1 MCGAFI
7 KSPPQQAGRT
17 TPVSKET
24 VIASLRKQ
32 GLLCSLAV
40 RIEPLGGGVSS
51 EIYLLDDGVRK
62 LVVKQALPKLRVQ
75 DDWMADIS
83 RSQVEQRFIHYASVL
98 IPQNILP
105 VVWAEPANCL
115 FAMEFLAQDFVTWKQ
130 QLLSGK
136 FETKIAGAVASLL
149 ATIHRSSWN
158 DPVAKK
164 QFETNENFYALR
176 VHPYLITTGERNAPL
191 QEHFETEAKRL
202 LSTRLALVHGDFSP
216 KNIMVRD
223 ERVVLLDHEVA
234 WFGDPAFDLA
244 FLLTHLF
251 LKSLLFPGDTRCLQI
266 SQAVWRRYFQ
276 TLGAHHEPA
285 LNPRASRLLL
295 MLMLARI
302 DGKSPVEY
310 LVGKEAERQFVR
322 GFVSELLRAGAD
334 DFSSIHALWSAR
346 LSSQWKLPQ
355 L

>member
-1 MCGAFI
+1 MGLKYSGMNGKGLSRAVEIWDRFSQTIEKLVLDAHIMHDVHLSQYVGEGVESVLC
-7 KSPPQQAGRT
+7 RELT
-17 TPVSKET
+17 D
-24 VIASLRKQ
+24 VIASLRNQ
-32 GLLCSLAV
+32 GLLSSQTV
-40 RIEPLGGGVSS
+40 RVKPLGGGISS

-75 DDWMADIS
+75 DDWMADTS

-158 DPVAKK
+158 DPVAQK

-223 ERVVLLDHEVA
+223 ERVVLLDHE
-234 WFGDPAFDLA
+234 
-244 FLLTHLF
+244 
-251 LKSLLFPGDTRCLQI
+251 
-266 SQAVWRRYFQ
+266 
-276 TLGAHHEPA
+276 
-285 LNPRASRLLL
+285 
-295 MLMLARI
+295 
-302 DGKSPVEY
+302 
-310 LVGKEAERQFVR
+310 
-322 GFVSELLRAGAD
+322 
-334 DFSSIHALWSAR
+334 
-346 LSSQWKLPQ
+346 
-355 L
+355 